1 MGEIATSSSEL
12 LVVFKSDCEVTNKG
26 FQAIVEFDE
35 RIVPTTTS
43 IYVPTIEDTTN
54 IQTSTTTYVP
64 TTEQTAVIP
73 TTSTSSYVSTTEGS
87 ASTLEAIVYTES
99 NLNVMF

>member
-26 FQAIVEFDE
+26 FQAIVEFSE
-35 RIVPTTTS
+35 RIVPTS
-43 IYVPTIEDTTN
+43 SYVPTIEDTTN
-54 IQTSTTTYVP
+54 IRTSTTTYVP

-87 ASTLEAIVYTES
+87 ASNLEAIVYTES